1 MDKEKEILITP
12 EKIAYISIFLIIV
25 YKLFKGDFD
34 NGISHK
40 RNQQK
45 DYNTKKAAAPGGGYK
60 IVGDKKYNYTYIP
73 SELEKKRKE
82 KRKKTD
88 PKRIFKEPKR

>member
-1 MDKEKEILITP
+1 MITP
-12 EKIAYISIFLIIV
+12 EKIIYIGIFLIII

-40 RNQQK
+40 RNQTK
-45 DYNTKKAAAPGGGYK
+45 DYNTKKAATPGGGYK
-60 IVGDKKYNYTYIP
+60 IVEDKKYNYTYIP